1 MELPPL
7 TLNYDQLEMNK
18 QKTNHDKI
26 DIAFG
31 VIHFSFSHLQ

>member
-7 TLNYDQLEMNK
+7 TLNHGQLEINK
-18 QKTNHDKI
+18 QKTNPDKFN
-26 DIAFG
+26 IAG